1 MKSISSKLFGA
12 LIGASLFAGVTF
24 LNLTEAN
31 AMDCDNQFMKI
42 EDLSRFRSFQVE
54 SSSTG
59 RMGSVDIKF
68 QTVTRINGA
77 REIQLINR
85 EGKVLQQTNIDDIV
99 RDYGDVLSVHVSQFW
114 HGSDFTTNYA
124 VAIRGPYDS
133 VSGRWF
139 NSRYLLKND
148 VVILRT
154 EQGLHFYQIYGQGRL
169 GHWESTKADADAQI
183 HVRTINFWSKGV
195 QTLGTLTQVLE
206 IRDSTGVRY
215 FSPQFRRMLNP
226 IEIGPIENVVIR

>member
-12 LIGASLFAGVTF
+12 LIGASIFAGLTF
-24 LNLTEAN
+24 LNLPGAN

-42 EDLSRFRSFQVE
+42 EDLTRFRSFLAE
-54 SSSTG
+54 SASTG
-59 RMGSVDIKF
+59 RVRPMDIKF
-68 QTVTRINGA
+68 QAITRINGA

-85 EGKVLQQTNIDDIV
+85 DGKVLQRTNIDDIV
-99 RDYGDVLSVHVSQFW
+99 RGYGDVLSVHVSQVW
-114 HGSDFTTNYA
+114 RGSDFITDYA
-124 VAIRGPYDS
+124 VAAHGPHYGDS
-133 VSGRWF
+133 VRWF
-139 NSRYLLKND
+139 NSRYLLKTD

-183 HVRTINFWSKGV
+183 HARTINFWSKGV